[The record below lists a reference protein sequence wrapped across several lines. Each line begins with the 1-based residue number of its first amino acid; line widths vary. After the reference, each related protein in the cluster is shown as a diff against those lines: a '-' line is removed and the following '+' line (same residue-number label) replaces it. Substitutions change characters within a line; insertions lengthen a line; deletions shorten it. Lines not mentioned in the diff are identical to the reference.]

1 MDVPSTLFIYVSNKT
16 VEKCLLWGG
25 IEGSLFYTNIE
36 NYLSLKIHNK
46 ADIRPIS
53 KLISKGEFF
62 HNFFF

>member
-36 NYLSLKIHNK
+36 NY
-46 ADIRPIS
+46 
-53 KLISKGEFF
+53 
-62 HNFFF
+62 